1 MSDDITLPPGG
12 RLDPRRGQLGGQY
25 VSLTCSSCGREALLP
40 LPWDRDL
47 RWFIAGFLLGV
58 VTTAL
63 GLLWMMTMAVV
74 A

>member
-1 MSDDITLPPGG
+1 M
-12 RLDPRRGQLGGQY
+12 
-25 VSLTCSSCGREALLP
+25 VSLSTDTWEGAESLLTGVWHGTP
-40 LPWDRDL
+40 ATTAGDSVRFL
-47 RWFIAGFLLGV
+47 WFTAGFLLGV